1 MTRLSVR
8 LRNLSLVLLALPV
21 VALAQQAYTNRTV
34 AVRAGP
40 NTQYPVVAQVGTGA
54 PVEVFGCLDDWSW
67 CDVGYAD
74 LRGWVY
80 GPYLNYVYYGS
91 RVPLYTYAPSLGIPI
106 VSFSIGSYWD
116 RYYYGRP
123 WYQRRDYWIQR
134 APPHTR
140 PPGPPPRYD
149 QPPHVRPYGPQYQ
162 QYQQSQQYQNNAPYR
177 GGQQYNSQRGS
188 NPQAQ
193 QNQQYNG
200 QRGSNPQA
208 EQNQNRPPASQPQA
222 QPTAPFAP
230 QQGAMP
236 QRQAAPTP
244 PAAQAPPARQT
255 LQPGPQP
262 AVAPRQPPPPPSG
275 GAAEGSGGVM
285 GK

>member
-1 MTRLSVR
+1 MTRTSRISVR
-8 LRNLSLVLLALPV
+8 LRNLSLVLLAFPV
-21 VALAQQAYTNRTV
+21 VALAQQAYTNRYV
-34 AVRAGP
+34 SVRAGP
-40 NTQYPVVAQVGTGA
+40 NPQYPVVAQVGSGA

-67 CDVGYAD
+67 CDVGYSD

-123 WYQRRDYWIQR
+123 WYGRRDYWIQR
-134 APPHTR
+134 TPPHVR
-140 PPGPPPRYD
+140 PPGPPPRYE
-149 QPPHVRPYGPQYQ
+149 QPPHVRPYGQQYQ
-162 QYQQSQQYQNNAPYR
+162 QYQQSQQNQNNQPYR
-177 GGQQYNSQRGS
+177 GGQQYD
-188 NPQAQ
+188 
-193 QNQQYNG
+193 G
-200 QRGSNPQA
+200 QRGSRAQG
-208 EQNQNRPPASQPQA
+208 EQNRPPSGEAPNRYNAPQSPQA
-222 QPTAPFAP
+222 QPGAPFAP

-236 QRQAAPTP
+236 QRQMAPNAAPA
-244 PAAQAPPARQT
+244 PAPQAPPARQT

-262 AVAPRQPPPPPSG
+262 ATAPRPLPAPPS
-275 GAAEGSGGVM
+275 GAAEGTGGLM

>member
-1 MTRLSVR
+1 MTRLSER

-67 CDVGYAD
+67 CDVGYSD

-106 VSFSIGSYWD
+106 VNFSIGPYWD

-149 QPPHVRPYGPQYQ
+149 QPPHVRPYGQQYP

-177 GGQQYNSQRGS
+177 GGQQYNGQRGS

-193 QNQQYNG
+193 QNQ
-200 QRGSNPQA
+200 
-208 EQNQNRPPASQPQA
+208 NQNRLPSQQPQA
-222 QPTAPFAP
+222 QPGAPFAP

-244 PAAQAPPARQT
+244 PAPQAPPARQT

-262 AVAPRQPPPPPSG
+262 AAAPRQPPPPAG

>member
-1 MTRLSVR
+1 
-8 LRNLSLVLLALPV
+8 
-21 VALAQQAYTNRTV
+21 
-34 AVRAGP
+34 VRAGP

-67 CDVGYAD
+67 CDVGYSD

-123 WYQRRDYWIQR
+123 WYGRRDYWIQR

-140 PPGPPPRYD
+140 PSGPPPRYD
-149 QPPHVRPYGPQYQ
+149 PPPHVRPYGPQHQ
-162 QYQQSQQYQNNAPYR
+162 QYQQSQQYQNNQPYR
-177 GGQQYNSQRGS
+177 GGQPYNSQQGS
-188 NPQAQ
+188 RQQAQ
-193 QNQQYNG
+193 
-200 QRGSNPQA
+200 
-208 EQNQNRPPASQPQA
+208 QNQNRPPSGDGSNRYNAPQPQA
-222 QPTAPFAP
+222 QPGAPYAP

-244 PAAQAPPARQT
+244 QAAPQAPPARQT

-262 AVAPRQPPPPPSG
+262 AAVPRQPPPAPPG
-275 GAAEGSGGVM
+275 GAAEGGGVM